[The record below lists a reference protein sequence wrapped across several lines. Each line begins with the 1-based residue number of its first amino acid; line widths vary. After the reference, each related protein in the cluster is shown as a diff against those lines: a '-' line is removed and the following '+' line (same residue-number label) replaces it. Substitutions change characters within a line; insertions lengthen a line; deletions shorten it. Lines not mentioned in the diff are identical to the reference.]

1 MQLRRLV
8 VRFFFYC
15 HFKSTYQFV
24 CYFPMTKFLCHLPR
38 SVSAKKFAC
47 LSAAE
52 SSELALYFP
61 ASHIPSRILLIMH
74 LPLLCLALKTL
85 HNSSVLVKSFRV
97 YMHWDFLHDDVH
109 LKALQENES
118 LA

>member
-1 MQLRRLV
+1 
-8 VRFFFYC
+8 
-15 HFKSTYQFV
+15 
-24 CYFPMTKFLCHLPR
+24 
-38 SVSAKKFAC
+38 
-47 LSAAE
+47 
-52 SSELALYFP
+52 
-61 ASHIPSRILLIMH
+61 MH